1 MKDKIDNSDVIP
13 EIFEFSYV
21 PFLGPSKLFR
31 FENGEFFPSHN
42 ILENNEKIVPTEKQW
57 MRFWEKIDKLGVW
70 EWSEHYIIPEYVY
83 IDGDSWNLK
92 IQLGD
97 KKIEYSGSNAYPGKD
112 GEIVENKITFRR
124 LLLALNKLIG
134 VSTID
139 IRIES

>member
-1 MKDKIDNSDVIP
+1 
-13 EIFEFSYV
+13 
-21 PFLGPSKLFR
+21 
-31 FENGEFFPSHN
+31 
-42 ILENNEKIVPTEKQW
+42 